1 MVTLTGINIG
11 FYYPHDKDGYIVW
24 VQTQEATC
32 PYRRV
37 GKNVKCVQPSDNDQ
51 IHKDYVTNVF
61 ILKISTIL

>member
-11 FYYPHDKDGYIVW
+11 FYCPHDKDGYIVW

-37 GKNVKCVQPSDNDQ
+37 RKNVKCVQPSDNGQ
-51 IHKDYVTNVF
+51 IKKYVTSVF